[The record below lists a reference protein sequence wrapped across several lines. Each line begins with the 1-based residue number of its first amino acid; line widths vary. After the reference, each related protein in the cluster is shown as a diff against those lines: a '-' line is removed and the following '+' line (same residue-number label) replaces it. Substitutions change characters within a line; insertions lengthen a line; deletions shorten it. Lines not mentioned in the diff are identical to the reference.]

1 MDASSFDQKMTQL
14 QANVESLLKAYQNQ
28 LAENDRL
35 KTESVLLQQKV
46 EDLETKVSDFHNQD
60 KMSKLVNNTSVEKED
75 SIELKNRL
83 NEYIKEIDKCIA
95 YLS

>member
-1 MDASSFDQKMTQL
+1 MDASKFDQKL
-14 QANVESLLKAYQNQ
+14 HLLEKNVDGLINAYQKQQEENSQ
-28 LAENDRL
+28 LKSEN
-35 KTESVLLQQKV
+35 EALQQKLKS
-46 EDLETKVSDFHNQD
+46 LEATVSDFQNQD
-60 KMSKLVNNTSVEKED
+60 KMAKLVNSNSVEKED

>member
-1 MDASSFDQKMTQL
+1 MSVSSFDQKIEKL
-14 QANVESLLKAYQNQ
+14 QSNVAQLLKAYEAKEAENGQLKNQ
-28 LAENDRL
+28 LDN
-35 KTESVLLQQKV
+35 LQQKI
-46 EDLETKVSDFHNQD
+46 EGLEAKLSDFNNQD
-60 KMSKLVNNTSVEKED
+60 KMAKLVNNTSVEKED

>member
-1 MDASSFDQKMTQL
+1 MNTSSFDQKLKNL
-14 QANVESLLKAYQNQ
+14 QHNIEALVKAYAGQAKANEQLSEQN
-28 LAENDRL
+28 
-35 KTESVLLQQKV
+35 TILQQKV
-46 EDLETKVSDFHNQD
+46 KDLEAKVSDFQNQD

-95 YLS
+95 HLS

>member
-1 MDASSFDQKMTQL
+1 MDASSFDQKLTQL

>member
-1 MDASSFDQKMTQL
+1 MDASSIDQKLIQL
-14 QANVESLLKAYQNQ
+14 QNNVESLLQAYQNQ
-28 LAENDRL
+28 LQENERL
-35 KTESVLLQQKV
+35 KTEGALLQQKV
-46 EDLETKVSDFHNQD
+46 EDLETKVSDFQNQD

>member
-28 LAENDRL
+28 LAENERL
-35 KTESVLLQQKV
+35 KTESLLLQQKV